1 MVKFGDNLYKFLM
14 LIFTFLVAMTDYFC
28 CGAPESY
35 EGLCPSDIV
44 LITLL
49 EPSNKAKFWFDSTL
63 VEKNLVK
70 KRKFESA
77 VGGAWVNISSWLH
90 KLLLGN
96 TSGH

>member
-1 MVKFGDNLYKFLM
+1 MIFIIFFNSFKYLVLKFGKFILIPKNYKFGDNLYIFLM

-49 EPSNKAKFWFDSTL
+49 EPSNKAKF
-63 VEKNLVK
+63 
-70 KRKFESA
+70 
-77 VGGAWVNISSWLH
+77 
-90 KLLLGN
+90 
-96 TSGH
+96 